1 MNCSVGSAQGG
12 ATSEV
17 PLRNQPTETLQ
28 PMHTFESPEL
38 LELYQTYTAHPQSVA
53 AHFNAASAR
62 ATAENPLVVGT
73 GTDIAVFRGGGAAPV
88 VERIRTATG
97 GFKELAAVSHL
108 GPAVAAVMAM
118 KRLDPD
124 GPWRA
129 DAERLILRCEDA
141 RRANSVELWRDKIA
155 VEAYR
160 GREQMIAQM
169 IDYCCRVTERF
180 LQRSLRDPSYLCV
193 ENLQD
198 DYLEGPGENLPVPM
212 NRMMVAT
219 FFLTG
224 LDIAYR
230 IIRFFDRLDLEWERT
245 MVMMVGRSGKPTGAV
260 TRESHSVGVII
271 DIASRGR
278 LAVPNL
284 LIAPHAPVFP
294 PFDGTNL
301 SAIAATERGYREFWS
316 QIVAMAD
323 LAAEM
328 FSRYPAFV
336 PRRVTGVLLTE
347 DIQTIDSMPRI
358 EAADDWFALTTR
370 LRMVLEDP
378 QQVLS
383 AAVTDF
389 AARQLVEHN
398 NDPTAVTVPGLDGE
412 PYPKPKEMG
421 DRSKLP
427 V

>member
-1 MNCSVGSAQGG
+1 MDN
-12 ATSEV
+12 
-17 PLRNQPTETLQ
+17 
-28 PMHTFESPEL
+28 FESPEL
-38 LELYQTYTAHPQSVA
+38 LELYQTYTAHPDSIA
-53 AHFNAASAR
+53 AHFNASA
-62 ATAENPLVVGT
+62 AWAEADNPLVVGT
-73 GTDIAVFRGGGAAPV
+73 GTDIAVFRGGGAAPE
-88 VERIRTATG
+88 VERIRTAAG

-108 GPAVAAVMAM
+108 GPAVAAILAM
-118 KRLDPD
+118 SRIDPD
-124 GPWRA
+124 GRCRD
-129 DAERLILRCEDA
+129 DAERLILRCESV

-160 GREQMIAQM
+160 GREQPIAQM
-169 IDYCCRVTERF
+169 VDYSCRMTERF
-180 LQRSLRDPSYLCV
+180 LLRSLEDPSYLNI

-198 DYLEGPGENLPVPM
+198 EYLEGPCEDLPVPM

-230 IIRFFDRLDLEWERT
+230 IIRFFDRLDLQWERT

-301 SAIAATERGYREFWS
+301 SAIAATEQGYREFWS

-323 LAAEM
+323 LAGEM

-336 PRRVTGVLLTE
+336 PRRATGVSVTR
-347 DIQTIDSMPRI
+347 DMQTVESMPRI
-358 EAADDWFALTTR
+358 DAPDDWFALTTR
-370 LRMVLEDP
+370 LRVVLEDP

-383 AAVTDF
+383 AAVTDY
-389 AARQLVEHN
+389 AARQLVEN
-398 NDPTAVTVPGLDGE
+398 DNDPRAVTVPGLDGE
-412 PYPKPKEMG
+412 PYPQLEELG
-421 DRSKLP
+421 DRSELP

>member
-1 MNCSVGSAQGG
+1 
-12 ATSEV
+12 
-17 PLRNQPTETLQ
+17 
-28 PMHTFESPEL
+28 
-38 LELYQTYTAHPQSVA
+38 
-53 AHFNAASAR
+53 
-62 ATAENPLVVGT
+62 
-73 GTDIAVFRGGGAAPV
+73 
-88 VERIRTATG
+88 
-97 GFKELAAVSHL
+97 
-108 GPAVAAVMAM
+108 
-118 KRLDPD
+118 
-124 GPWRA
+124 
-129 DAERLILRCEDA
+129 
-141 RRANSVELWRDKIA
+141 
-155 VEAYR
+155 
-160 GREQMIAQM
+160 MIAQM
-169 IDYCCRVTERF
+169 VDYSCRVTERF
-180 LQRSLRDPSYLCV
+180 LQRSLKDPSYLSI

-198 DYLEGPGENLPVPM
+198 DYLEGPGESLPVPI

-301 SAIAATERGYREFWS
+301 SAIAATEQGYREFWS

-336 PRRVTGVLLTE
+336 PPTRSGGF
-347 DIQTIDSMPRI
+347 
-358 EAADDWFALTTR
+358 AD
-370 LRMVLEDP
+370 
-378 QQVLS
+378 
-383 AAVTDF
+383 
-389 AARQLVEHN
+389 
-398 NDPTAVTVPGLDGE
+398 
-412 PYPKPKEMG
+412 
-421 DRSKLP
+421 
-427 V
+427 

>member
-1 MNCSVGSAQGG
+1 MDI
-12 ATSEV
+12 
-17 PLRNQPTETLQ
+17 
-28 PMHTFESPEL
+28 FESPEL
-38 LELYQTYTAHPQSVA
+38 LELYHTYTAHPESVA
-53 AHFNAASAR
+53 AHFNAAAACAR
-62 ATAENPLVVGT
+62 AESPLVVGT

-88 VERIRTATG
+88 IERIRTPTG

-108 GPAVAAVMAM
+108 GPAVAAVIAM
-118 KRLDPD
+118 NRLDPN
-124 GPWRA
+124 GHWRA
-129 DAERLILRCEDA
+129 DAQRLILRCEQA
-141 RRANSVELWRDKIA
+141 RRANSVGLWRDKIA

-169 IDYCCRVTERF
+169 VDYSCHLTERF
-180 LQRSLRDPSYLCV
+180 LQRSLRDPSYLSI

-198 DYLEGPGENLPVPM
+198 DYLEGPGENLPVPI

-224 LDIAYR
+224 LDIANR
-230 IIRFFDRLDLEWERT
+230 IIGFFDRLDLEWERT

-260 TRESHSVGVII
+260 TRESHSIGVII

-278 LAVPNL
+278 LPVPSL
-284 LIAPHAPVFP
+284 LIAPHASVFP

-301 SAIAATERGYREFWS
+301 SAIAATEQEYREFWS

-336 PRRVTGVLLTE
+336 PQRATGVSLTR
-347 DIQTIDSMPRI
+347 DIQTIESMPRI
-358 EAADDWFALTTR
+358 EGPDDWFALTTR

-378 QQVLS
+378 RQALS

-389 AARQLVEHN
+389 AARQLVEHD

-412 PYPKPKEMG
+412 AYPELEEMG
-421 DRSKLP
+421 DRSNVP

>member
-1 MNCSVGSAQGG
+1 MDI
-12 ATSEV
+12 
-17 PLRNQPTETLQ
+17 
-28 PMHTFESPEL
+28 FESPEL
-38 LELYQTYTAHPQSVA
+38 LELYHTYTAHPESVA
-53 AHFNAASAR
+53 AHFNAAA
-62 ATAENPLVVGT
+62 AWEGAESPLVVGT
-73 GTDIAVFRGGGAAPV
+73 GTDIAVFRGGGAVPV

-118 KRLDPD
+118 KRIDPN
-124 GPWRA
+124 GPWRS
-129 DAERLILRCEDA
+129 DAERLIVRCAAA
-141 RRANSVELWRDKIA
+141 RRANSVELWRDKIV

-169 IDYCCRVTERF
+169 VDYSCRVTERF
-180 LQRSLRDPSYLCV
+180 LQRSLRDPSYL
-193 ENLQD
+193 NIQSLQD
-198 DYLEGPGENLPVPM
+198 DYLEGSGEGLPVPM
-212 NRMMVAT
+212 NRMMIAT

-230 IIRFFDRLDLEWERT
+230 IVRFLDRLDLEWERT

-260 TRESHSVGVII
+260 TRESHSIGLVI

-301 SAIAATERGYREFWS
+301 SAIAATEQGYREFWS

-336 PRRVTGVLLTE
+336 PRRTAGVALTA
-347 DIQTIDSMPRI
+347 DMRTIESMPKI

-378 QQVLS
+378 RQALS

-389 AARQLVEHN
+389 AARQLVEHD

-412 PYPKPKEMG
+412 AYPQLEELG